1 MFGQVDDRRF
11 DSDNDRNAGD
21 GLGYDPVRRFDS
33 PAGDD
38 LISEAYLLHF
48 PSRDFGSPTILTLPS
63 ATRQPIRRISRLK
76 GTIMD
81 RSRQTL
87 FKRIG
92 FIGNYVPRM
101 CGIATF
107 TTDLCEAVAAA
118 APDTTCFAVPVNDP
132 GARYAYPPRVRFELE
147 QNDLATY
154 RRTAD
159 FLNINNVDLV
169 CLQHE
174 YGIFGGKAGSHV
186 LTLLGE
192 LRMPIVTTLHTV
204 LAEPNEDQRR
214 VLRRLA
220 QLSDRLIVMSRLGG
234 EILQEVYGVAWEKI
248 DMIHHGIPDVP
259 FVDPNYHKDRFGV
272 EGKQVLLTFGLLSP
286 NKGIE
291 YVIEAMPSILARHP
305 ETVYIV
311 LGATHPHVKR
321 DEGESYRLQLERLA
335 RIRGVDK
342 NILFFD
348 RFVTLEELVEFIGA
362 ADIYVTPYLNPAQ
375 VTSGTLAYTVGAGK
389 AVVSTPY
396 RHAEELL
403 ADGRGLLVPFGDS
416 AAIAERVNYLLENEA
431 ERHAVRKRA
440 YQFGREMTWPVV
452 AQRYLESFIR
462 AQETRTRVPR
472 AAFTG
477 LTVASRPP
485 EMPPLNLCHM
495 LRLTDGTGMIQH
507 ACHTVPRYGE
517 GYATDDN
524 ARALIVAVGLE
535 ELGERLA
542 NGMRDWAARYLAFL
556 VHAFEPI
563 SGRFRNFLSY
573 DRRWLEDVGSEDSHG
588 RSLWALGTVIGRSLQ
603 PGLCGAAGHVFEPAL
618 APLPDLRSPRA
629 WAFALLGIEEYLK
642 RYVGDRRVQSLREML
657 AERLFALHRA
667 TAAPDWPWFEERLT
681 YNNATLPHALLIA
694 GQSLRRD
701 DMQQA
706 ALDALHWLMAQQ
718 RVERGHF
725 VPVGSNGFWVR
736 SGERARF
743 DQQPVEAQAAVS
755 ASLTAQEI
763 TGDERWGARAQTAF
777 DWFIGRNDLRLSL
790 YDAATGGCRDGLH
803 PDRCNQN
810 QGAESTLSFLLA
822 LLEIRHAEAAEASAN
837 ETERSRGI
845 DALPTLG

>member
-1 MFGQVDDRRF
+1 M
-11 DSDNDRNAGD
+11 DS
-21 GLGYDPVRRFDS
+21 
-33 PAGDD
+33 
-38 LISEAYLLHF
+38 I
-48 PSRDFGSPTILTLPS
+48 
-63 ATRQPIRRISRLK
+63 RQAA
-76 GTIMD
+76 
-81 RSRQTL
+81 

-92 FIGNYVPRM
+92 FIGNFVPRM

-107 TTDLCEAVAAA
+107 TTDLCEAVAGAS
-118 APDTTCFAVPVNDP
+118 PETTCFAVPVNDP
-132 GARYAYPPRVRFELE
+132 GVRYAYPPRVRFELE

-204 LAEPNEDQRR
+204 LPEPSDDQRR
-214 VLRRLA
+214 VMRRLA

-234 EILQEVYGVAWEKI
+234 EWLQEIYGVPWAKI

-272 EGKQVLLTFGLLSP
+272 EGRQVLLTFGLLSP

-291 YVIEAMPSILARHP
+291 YVIEAMPSILGRHP

-321 DEGESYRLQLERLA
+321 SDGESYRLQLERLA
-335 RIRGVDK
+335 RIRGVEQH
-342 NILFFD
+342 ILFFD

-362 ADIYVTPYLNPAQ
+362 ADIYVTPYLDPAQ

-416 AAIAERVNYLLENEA
+416 AAIAERVIYLLENEA
-431 ERHAVRKRA
+431 ERHAIRKRA

-452 AQRYLESFIR
+452 AQRYIESFVR
-462 AQETRTRVPR
+462 AQETRTKAPR
-472 AAFTG
+472 PAFTG
-477 LTVASRPP
+477 MTLASRPP

-495 LRLTDGTGMIQH
+495 QRLTDGTGMIQH
-507 ACHTVPRYGE
+507 ACHTVPKYAE

-524 ARALIVAVGLE
+524 ARALIVAVRLE

-556 VHAFEPI
+556 VHALEPK

-588 RSLWALGTVIGRSLQ
+588 RALWALGTVIGRSLQ
-603 PGLCGAAGHVFEPAL
+603 PGLCGAAGHVFESAL
-618 APLPDLRSPRA
+618 TPLPSFTFSRA
-629 WAFALLGIEEYLK
+629 WSFALLGIDEYLK
-642 RYVGDRRVQSLREML
+642 RYVGDRGVQSLRETL
-657 AERLFALHRA
+657 AEKLFGLYRA
-667 TAAPDWPWFEERLT
+667 TATPDWPWFEDRVT

-694 GQSLRRD
+694 GEALDRD
-701 DMQQA
+701 NMKQA
-706 ALDALHWLMAQQ
+706 ALDALGWLMDQQ
-718 RVERGHF
+718 REERGHF
-725 VPVGSNGFWVR
+725 VPVGSNGFWAR
-736 SGERARF
+736 GGERARF
-743 DQQPVEAQAAVS
+743 DQQPIEAQAAVS
-755 ASLTAQEI
+755 ACLTAQEI
-763 TGDERWGARAQTAF
+763 TGDERWGRHAQTAF

-810 QGAESTLSFLLA
+810 QGAESTLSFLLS
-822 LLEIRHAEAAEASAN
+822 LLEIRRAQAAEASAN
-837 ETERSRGI
+837 EAERALGV
-845 DALPTLG
+845 DAFQTLG